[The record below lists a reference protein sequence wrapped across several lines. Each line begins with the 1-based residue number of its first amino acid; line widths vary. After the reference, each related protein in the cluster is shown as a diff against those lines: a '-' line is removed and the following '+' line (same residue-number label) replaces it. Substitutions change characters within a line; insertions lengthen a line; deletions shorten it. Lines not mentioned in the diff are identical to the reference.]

1 MLVKLAHQD
10 NLVVEDYSPPS
21 LLMLSYI
28 NLPLML
34 PYASTIMLIDWLEE
48 KRKITAWSN
57 LKWHHLHAAF
67 IVQKKL
73 MY

>member
-1 MLVKLAHQD
+1 
-10 NLVVEDYSPPS
+10 
-21 LLMLSYI
+21 
-28 NLPLML
+28 ML
-34 PYASTIMLIDWLEE
+34 PYASTIVLIDWLEE